1 MASSLDELKIRHTA
15 LTKRLERLLNLKEMM
30 ANPDKQ
36 LDNDIRLTNMRIAD
50 VQKEID
56 AHPHR

>member
-1 MASSLDELKIRHTA
+1 MASSLEELKHRHTT
-15 LTKRLERLLNLKEMM
+15 LNVMLERLLNLREMM

-36 LDNDIRLTNMRIAD
+36 LDNDIRLTRMRVND
-50 VQKEID
+50 VKREID

>member
-1 MASSLDELKIRHTA
+1 MASSLDELKVRHTA

-36 LDNDIRLTNMRIAD
+36 LDNDIRLVRMSIDD
-50 VQKEID
+50 VRKKID
-56 AHPHR
+56 DHPHR

>member
-1 MASSLDELKIRHTA
+1 MASSLEELKVRHTA

>member
-1 MASSLDELKIRHTA
+1 MASSLDELKVRHTS

-36 LDNDIRLTNMRIAD
+36 LDNDIRLVRMNIDD
-50 VQKEID
+50 VRKKID
-56 AHPHR
+56 VHPHR